1 MLWLRLTLLT
11 NCVIVVATSS
21 VLVFLT
27 RAWLAVV
34 GVAAAV
40 VLTVFAGHRTADKL
54 FSCFDVVRTI
64 TDNIFPF
71 IRRTVKSS
79 RHYVDISEGYELE
92 TELSKLLNN
101 IVEHCIE
108 CWYRHISDCC
118 TPVNDARLLIRYV
131 IRCLVGRFSC
141 IDRYQ
146 FLCKIL
152 LVYRRHLGCCFSNTS
167 CIHCRNILSSDSA
180 ASLHSKHLADSEHS
194 DTVRYVNAVVF
205 KIISKLIDEQY
216 GSCLLGKEI
225 LAQIITKEVILR
237 AVEIASQPEWLYD
250 IVADI
255 LSDSTDGHF
264 VTTNSCTDLSSDT
277 NADLQESNSSCC
289 LPDMTDYC
297 VSCDSEAT
305 ATDCEVLAASG
316 SVTNMVRANS
326 DAVSDTEEFINLL
339 DTESGSCSDECVL
352 VNGRFSDSAAIL
364 GYRSG
369 QGESSYSQDSSHR
382 TRKRPK
388 SDSDFMA
395 DSAAILGYR
404 SGQCESSYSQDSS
417 HRTRKRPKSDSDFMA
432 NGLEKSANGDVCCKQ
447 LHGDANS
454 VCDTLPESIGNHMV
468 GAHLKHFVSPMNKK
482 RFSLGDLLSTLR
494 TQDQKQKAVDLQC
507 ASNVVCQM
515 SADDRNQPKEDQVAK
530 ISFYTASSQH
540 TLLKTKSSS
549 SSLNAVGYDDE
560 SDDDDYVDIN
570 LDVKPSISHSASV
583 NVLLPE
589 SGFDKSAN
597 FVSRHLSHLVR
608 RVSSRSAHLLC
619 HTYSVQQCPAADSVS
634 DPELEL
640 ELINDREAAVISAEA
655 SEDLVVSHRPQFL
668 FDSICIAETERDIPV
683 SKPYTVYVISVR
695 SIQSFYPLCPRLFAF
710 CLSVCFSEISQHV
723 LVEL

>member
-1 MLWLRLTLLT
+1 
-11 NCVIVVATSS
+11 
-21 VLVFLT
+21 
-27 RAWLAVV
+27 
-34 GVAAAV
+34 
-40 VLTVFAGHRTADKL
+40 
-54 FSCFDVVRTI
+54 
-64 TDNIFPF
+64 
-71 IRRTVKSS
+71 
-79 RHYVDISEGYELE
+79 
-92 TELSKLLNN
+92 
-101 IVEHCIE
+101 
-108 CWYRHISDCC
+108 
-118 TPVNDARLLIRYV
+118 
-131 IRCLVGRFSC
+131 
-141 IDRYQ
+141 
-146 FLCKIL
+146 
-152 LVYRRHLGCCFSNTS
+152 
-167 CIHCRNILSSDSA
+167 
-180 ASLHSKHLADSEHS
+180 
-194 DTVRYVNAVVF
+194 VNAVVF

-264 VTTNSCTDLSSDT
+264 VTTNSCTDLSSNT

-316 SVTNMVRANS
+316 SVTNTVRANS

-369 QGESSYSQDSSHR
+369 QG
-382 TRKRPK
+382 
-388 SDSDFMA
+388 
-395 DSAAILGYR
+395 
-404 SGQCESSYSQDSS
+404 ESSYSQDSS